1 MRGQSSH
8 RQAHRAPAVRCSS
21 RSRPKRQAQRLKH
34 QRVGPGLPAAVLK
47 PGRRLRARALELR
60 RQEQP
65 LDGAPVGD
73 KGKASARTAPWAS
86 ETAQR
91 KVQSGQFS
99 RSVVSVLCD
108 PMDCRM
114 PGLPVHHQLPEFT
127 QTHVHPVGDAVQP
140 SHLLPSPASA
150 FNLSEHQGLSQWA
163 RSSHQGAKVLRFQL
177 QHQSFQW
184 IFRTDLLL
192 DGLVGSPCSPR
203 DSQEFSSAP
212 QFKSMK
218 TLLPRLYFYFPR
230 IVNGDKSLFHLLSH
244 SSFWRGSEEWGS
256 SSETLSYWVWASS
269 CPRVEKQDFSQPV
282 LNVGDVTRPQ
292 GWRFMPLSDHHLS
305 KVLVTKDARQFK
317 IHGQNI
323 SKRKVVMCPC
333 FPKNEVI

>member
-1 MRGQSSH
+1 MVVFYGKMKSTG
-8 RQAHRAPAVRCSS
+8 A
-21 RSRPKRQAQRLKH
+21 LKGKIP
-34 QRVGPGLPAAVLK
+34 QLSFFRIPAALFFNETKKRCKLIFYHTGSSPWDWYHRNVVSGGEGAEFLWDRSWAAYATLHVTRPLNWGVSVAILLSELFSEVLAWEAT
-47 PGRRLRARALELR
+47 ARSTLL
-60 RQEQP
+60 
-65 LDGAPVGD
+65 
-73 KGKASARTAPWAS
+73 AS
-86 ETAQR
+86 ETRLAQR
-91 KVQSGQFS
+91 K
-99 RSVVSVLCD
+99 R
-108 PMDCRM
+108 
-114 PGLPVHHQLPEFT
+114 
-127 QTHVHPVGDAVQP
+127 
-140 SHLLPSPASA
+140 
-150 FNLSEHQGLSQWA
+150 
-163 RSSHQGAKVLRFQL
+163 
-177 QHQSFQW
+177 
-184 IFRTDLLL
+184 L
-192 DGLVGSPCSPR
+192 D
-203 DSQEFSSAP
+203 FI
-212 QFKSMK
+212 
-218 TLLPRLYFYFPR
+218 LLPRFYFYFPR